1 MAKSHLFLQ
10 FSRFGGLKSK
20 IFLEIYLENGYR
32 ICVDIMTGG
41 NYRQF
46 RLLTRTSF
54 IVQFVYTV
62 GGEVSYEFHLNDNL
76 V

>member
-1 MAKSHLFLQ
+1 MD
-10 FSRFGGLKSK
+10 R
-20 IFLEIYLENGYR
+20 YR
-32 ICVDIMTGG
+32 IYVDIMTGG
-41 NYRQF
+41 NYGQF

-76 V
+76 VIQLIMNPFYRDNVLGGLSFHKN